1 MNIEIQRAAD
11 LGTVLYQRL
20 NIDPDSR
27 VCVGEPYGNGL
38 ADVWDLA
45 TGRYFKP
52 SNATNPPTFQQSI
65 VEVPAWLSTIFETS
79 MWMRSA
85 RQ

>member
-38 ADVWDLA
+38 ADVM
-45 TGRYFKP
+45 GFGYR
-52 SNATNPPTFQQSI
+52 
-65 VEVPAWLSTIFETS
+65 
-79 MWMRSA
+79 
-85 RQ
+85 